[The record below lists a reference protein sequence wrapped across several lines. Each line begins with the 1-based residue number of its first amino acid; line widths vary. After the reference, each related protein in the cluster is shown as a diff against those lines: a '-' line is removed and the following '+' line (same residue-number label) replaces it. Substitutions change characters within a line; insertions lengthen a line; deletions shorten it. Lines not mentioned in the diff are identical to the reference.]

1 MHYPNFQTKMEEIRK
16 ALLAGDGTRL
26 NKQEYQFVI
35 ALEEKRLF
43 RELIMYTFVSFSVA
57 AFFYFSLAEDIKSND
72 WAAAAQQQSFLFIY
86 QN

>member
-1 MHYPNFQTKMEEIRK
+1 
-16 ALLAGDGTRL
+16 
-26 NKQEYQFVI
+26 
-35 ALEEKRLF
+35 
-43 RELIMYTFVSFSVA
+43 MYTFVSFSVA